1 VSEPSRD
8 ADVEGFK
15 RAAALAAVAEVE
27 EGMIVGLGTGTTAAY
42 AISAL
47 ADRVAGGLRV
57 TTVATS
63 LATARM
69 AEALGLRPVPFEDL
83 AQVDIAID
91 GADEIDGALRA
102 IKGGGGAMLREKIVA
117 AASRRMIAIV
127 DGSKQVSR
135 LGAHPLPVEVLPF
148 AAVYVARRI
157 VELGAEVF
165 RRVAGAASYRTDQ
178 DNLVLDCRF
187 GAIDRPEAL
196 AAALSAIPGVLGH
209 GLFLDEI
216 DVAYVGRPEGT
227 IYLTR
232 EAR

>member
-1 VSEPSRD
+1 MP
-8 ADVEGFK
+8 APPPGP
-15 RAAALAAVAEVE
+15 A
-27 EGMIVGLGTGTTAAY
+27 
-42 AISAL
+42 
-47 ADRVAGGLRV
+47 VAGG
-57 TTVATS
+57 S
-63 LATARM
+63 
-69 AEALGLRPVPFEDL
+69 P
-83 AQVDIAID
+83 
-91 GADEIDGALRA
+91 
-102 IKGGGGAMLREKIVA
+102 A
-117 AASRRMIAIV
+117 AAPH
-127 DGSKQVSR
+127 G
-135 LGAHPLPVEVLPF
+135 GAHPLPVEVLPF